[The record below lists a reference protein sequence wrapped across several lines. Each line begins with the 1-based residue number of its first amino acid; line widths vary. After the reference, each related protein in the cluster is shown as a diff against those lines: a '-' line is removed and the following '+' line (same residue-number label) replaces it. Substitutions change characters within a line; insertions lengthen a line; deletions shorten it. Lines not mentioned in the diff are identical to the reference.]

1 MAVLVREPDV
11 VLRVGISLVGG
22 LAVPAQRLGIVL
34 HDAPAVPVQPADLV
48 LREDVS
54 LIGGGAVPAHR
65 RGIVFAVERCL
76 TFFNSVGDRNLRR
89 QGRSRGASGCR
100 GGRGC
105 RDRCGC
111 HGGCGYPCWRRND
124 RHGYVSPSRAAK
136 PQPGRR
142 NDRQDNDRA
151 ANCRAQVQRCRGWW
165 RAWLARLVGGRGPR
179 RALLRLLSWFRD
191 GSRRGR
197 PGRFGGLG
205 RRHRSNSTWLASSRL
220 RRNGGRSDADR
231 FQLAHDALDRV
242 FPVIEHID
250 PLPGRQL
257 VGESFLGCHVFDPHG
272 DHREVA
278 LAGQHE
284 LFLDFVRVVGIGRE
298 HQNHYLCGA
307 DRVHDRHLK
316 VLARA
321 DVPAG
326 NPATQ
331 TAIFQR
337 LADRLRNGTVLRRV
351 ADEDRGAHGPRYRS
365 RWSLSP
371 Q

>member
-1 MAVLVREPDV
+1 MS
-11 VLRVGISLVGG
+11 G
-22 LAVPAQRLGIVL
+22 
-34 HDAPAVPVQPADLV
+34 
-48 LREDVS
+48 
-54 LIGGGAVPAHR
+54 R
-65 RGIVFAVERCL
+65 RGCTAGAGA
-76 TFFNSVGDRNLRR
+76 TAGVGTRAGVGTTATGTSRLR
-89 QGRSRGASGCR
+89 G
-100 GGRGC
+100 
-105 RDRCGC
+105 
-111 HGGCGYPCWRRND
+111 P
-124 RHGYVSPSRAAK
+124 PSHSQAAATIAK
-136 PQPGRR
+136 TTTAPPI
-142 NDRQDNDRA
+142 A
-151 ANCRAQVQRCRGWW
+151 APRYNVRRGWW

-179 RALLRLLSWFRD
+179 RALLRLLIWFRD

-197 PGRFGGLG
+197 RGRFGGLG
-205 RRHRSNSTWLASSRL
+205 RRHRNIGTWLASSRL

-242 FPVIEHID
+242 FPVIERID
-250 PLPGRQL
+250 PLPGCQL

-284 LFLDFVRVVGIGRE
+284 LFLDFFRVVGIGRE

-331 TAIFQR
+331 TTIFQR
-337 LADRLRNGTVLRRV
+337 LADRLRDGTVLRRV
-351 ADEDRGAHGPRYRS
+351 ADEYRGAHGPRYRS